1 MTLATCVYT
10 RWLGSRALAS
20 EASQALQASDVK
32 PSYLL
37 HELHSNGTSSVI
49 CLYPGLAS
57 YVWFKEL
64 ADAAVDFLATW
75 LQHVPFDGV
84 YLDGFVNANLFANG
98 RAAELKG
105 MVVDSNGDGK
115 ADILWRNNDMGAM
128 SVWEMNGDASSQRY
142 DFGFDADL
150 AVLAIRDLSATG
162 EKGILAQSASG
173 DLAVFVFNSGEAPTI
188 AQIGQ
193 LSTDWEL
200 L

>member
-1 MTLATCVYT
+1 MRVCG
-10 RWLGSRALAS
+10 RGSRALAS
-20 EASQALQASDVK
+20 EAPQALQASDVK

-115 ADILWRNNDMGAM
+115 ADRCVVVCRAGGHHVLRRQAHHVPLWFAR
-128 SVWEMNGDASSQRY
+128 R
-142 DFGFDADL
+142 
-150 AVLAIRDLSATG
+150 RTP
-162 EKGILAQSASG
+162 
-173 DLAVFVFNSGEAPTI
+173 AP
-188 AQIGQ
+188 Q
-193 LSTDWEL
+193 LR
-200 L
+200 